1 MAEGA
6 RLESVF
12 RGNSNQ
18 GSNPCLSAII
28 SSLESTTSNPACWHV
43 PGFVHTCVVLS
54 IYRRH
59 REACKYGDNRV
70 SMKCRCALWAK
81 GTLEGRPYQKSLKTR
96 NFERAEQIKR
106 KLEDGIQAK
115 EQPKAITFKSALE
128 SYVKESERRNLN
140 PTTLRKY
147 KFLQTAL
154 DDHSQKSRVP
164 ELKSWTTA
172 TVSAVA
178 HMRTEDYFENGKRWW
193 IRFHEKGGKR
203 HEVPAHHTPRRMLM
217 RTSMW
222 PASWMTENHLCSGV
236 WITSRQLTANPH
248 VAHGRTADD
257 QAARA
262 GAAGLPSSTSCHT
275 FRATGI
281 TAYLENGG
289 TIEHAQAIAAHE
301 SPRTTKLYD
310 RTSDRDHARR
320 DRTDRHLKRLRP
332 RNAPVNCSCLNSRG
346 QKHFLLRTRRLQFTS

>member
-1 MAEGA
+1 MYP
-6 RLESVF
+6 V
-12 RGNSNQ
+12 
-18 GSNPCLSAII
+18 LS
-28 SSLESTTSNPACWHV
+28 
-43 PGFVHTCVVLS
+43 HTCVVLS

-96 NFERAEQIKR
+96 NFERAEQIKS

-178 HMRTEDYFENGKRWW
+178 QCEPDYFENGKRWW
-193 IRFHEKGGKR
+193 FRLHEKGGKR
-203 HEVPAHHTPRRMLM
+203 HEVPAHHNAEAYVDGYI
-217 RTSMW
+217 SW
-222 PASWMTENHLCSGV
+222 PASLDEQKAPLFRSV
-236 WITSRQLTANPH
+236 DKQSP
-248 VAHGRTADD
+248 ADD
-257 QAARA
+257 
-262 GAAGLPSSTSCHT
+262 
-275 FRATGI
+275 
-281 TAYLENGG
+281 
-289 TIEHAQAIAAHE
+289 
-301 SPRTTKLYD
+301 
-310 RTSDRDHARR
+310 
-320 DRTDRHLKRLRP
+320 
-332 RNAPVNCSCLNSRG
+332 
-346 QKHFLLRTRRLQFTS
+346 